1 MDIAFRHGSVELA
14 TDVRAAAEA
23 KLSRLARHLN
33 GMDHTEVRFVEERN
47 PRIAEA
53 HTCEVTMVGHGHILR
68 AKATG
73 ADQLSAV
80 DRAIDKLE
88 HRAERLK
95 RRLKSRT
102 THNQRD
108 ASVDSAPDRASAHGG
123 VDHAD
128 ESHARIVKSKQ
139 FAIKPMTPEEAALQ
153 MELLGHDFF
162 LFTNADTHK
171 AAVVYRRSDGFIGL
185 IDATST

>member
-1 MDIAFRHGSVELA
+1 MEIAFRHGNVEVA
-14 TDVRAAAEA
+14 PDVRAATEA
-23 KLSRLARHLN
+23 KIARLARHLEDMEH
-33 GMDHTEVRFVEERN
+33 GEVRFVEERN

-53 HTCEVTMVGHGHILR
+53 HTAEVTMVGHGHILR
-68 AKATG
+68 AKASG
-73 ADQLSAV
+73 PDQLTAV
-80 DRAIDKLE
+80 DRAVEKLE
-88 HRAERLK
+88 HRAQRLK
-95 RRLKSRT
+95 GRLKART
-102 THNQRD
+102 THNRRD
-108 ASVDSAPDRASAHGG
+108 ASVDSTPDRASAHGA

-171 AAVVYRRSDGFIGL
+171 AAVVYRRSDGYIGL